1 MRRSARRGFSLM
13 EVLLATSI
21 LLACVVVLGQLAEV
35 GRRHIV
41 DVDELT
47 TAQMICQSKLNEIV
61 AGVAP
66 LTAVQDA
73 PVAEAPEWV
82 YSVELETLTSFDLV
96 VVRVTV
102 AGQPADGEEPSQRP
116 KKSFTLTRWMHQAA
130 SGNGVI
136 DRQGSVPS
144 MSADVGFGEDLLP

>member
-1 MRRSARRGFSLM
+1 MRRSPRRGFSLM

-21 LLACVVVLGQLAEV
+21 LLACVVVLAELAEV

-61 AGVAP
+61 SGVTP
-66 LTAVQDA
+66 LTAVEA
-73 PVAEAPEWV
+73 ATVAEAPQWV
-82 YSVELETLTSFDLV
+82 YSVELESLTSFDLV

-102 AGQPADGEEPSQRP
+102 AGQPPEDEVTNQRP

-130 SGNGVI
+130 PGNGLV
-136 DRQGSVPS
+136 DRQGALPDLP
-144 MSADVGFGEDLLP
+144 ADFGFGEGLLP

>member
-1 MRRSARRGFSLM
+1 M

-21 LLACVVVLGQLAEV
+21 LLACVVVLAQLAEV
-35 GRRHIV
+35 GRRNIV

-61 AGVAP
+61 AGVVP
-66 LTAVQDA
+66 LTAVEEATVADA
-73 PVAEAPEWV
+73 PDWV
-82 YSVELETLTSFDLV
+82 YSVELESLTSFDLV

-102 AGQPADGEEPSQRP
+102 AGQPNDVDSPSQRP

-130 SGNGVI
+130 PDNGMV
-136 DRQGSVPS
+136 DREGVLPS
-144 MSADVGFGEDLLP
+144 MSTNFGFGEDLIP